1 MIEVFGIKLTYE
13 ALGFLAA
20 FIASEVIGSSKKL
33 KNNSVAGLIKTII
46 DGQRPFR
53 SEDNKID
60 ALKAKVA
67 AIYQEIETL
76 GK

>member
-13 ALGFLAA
+13 ALGFLVA
-20 FIASEVIGSSKKL
+20 FVLSEVIGASKQL
-33 KNNSVAGLIKTII
+33 KNNSVAGLIKSII

-53 SEDNKID
+53 TEDNKID

-67 AIYQEIETL
+67 AVYQEIEAL